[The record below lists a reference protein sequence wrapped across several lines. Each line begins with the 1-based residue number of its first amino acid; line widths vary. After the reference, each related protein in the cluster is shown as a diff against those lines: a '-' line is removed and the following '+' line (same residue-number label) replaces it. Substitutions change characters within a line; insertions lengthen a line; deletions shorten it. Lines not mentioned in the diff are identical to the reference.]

1 MAALDLTTAV
11 DRVRLAI
18 ADYADPEIL
27 DDATIQYVLTK
38 HDDNETAATKE
49 CAMYILGM
57 LAQSTH
63 SRIDRIEMWGSERFN
78 NYLVYLKQ
86 VLMNPS
92 MFLTGGI
99 YAGGVD
105 VTDFNTDASDVDNI
119 QRQIPSYSNYRSVDY
134 TEYATYTDVSDL
146 K

>member
-18 ADYADPEIL
+18 ADYADPETL
-27 DDATIQYVLTK
+27 DDTTIQYVLTK

-57 LAQSTH
+57 LSHNT
-63 SRIDRIEMWGSERFN
+63 RERVDRLEFFGSERFN

-86 VLMNPS
+86 VLMNPA
-92 MFLTGGI
+92 MFMTGGI

-105 VTDFNTDASDVDNI
+105 VTDFNANASDVNTI
-119 QRQIPSYSNYRSVDY
+119 QKEIPSYSNYRSVDY
-134 TEYATYTDVSDL
+134 TDYIE
-146 K
+146 